1 MLGAEKHVP
10 SIPGLVGETD
20 GEKKK
25 KTTMTS
31 VIKYRNSPDV

>member
-10 SIPGLVGETD
+10 STPGLVGETD

-25 KTTMTS
+25 EN
-31 VIKYRNSPDV
+31 RNDKCNKVQKLP